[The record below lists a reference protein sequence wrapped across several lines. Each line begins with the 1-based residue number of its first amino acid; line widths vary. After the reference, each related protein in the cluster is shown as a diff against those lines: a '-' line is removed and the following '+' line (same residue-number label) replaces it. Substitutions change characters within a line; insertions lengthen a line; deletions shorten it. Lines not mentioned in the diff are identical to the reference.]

1 MEIQHADAP
10 PSRLRLLT
18 YWAWRLDRLLN
29 RRIGAAYR
37 VVLSIGLA
45 ASIAASWKSL
55 ADSFHSATNVL
66 VIIATVVF
74 QAALLI
80 NQLAQVHQRR
90 RARLRRQAL
99 RKPS

>member
-1 MEIQHADAP
+1 METQHAGG
-10 PSRLRLLT
+10 LRLLT

-37 VVLSIGLA
+37 VVLSIGLGV
-45 ASIAASWKSL
+45 SIVASWESL
-55 ADSFHSATNVL
+55 ITSLHSATNVL

-74 QAALLI
+74 QAALLV

>member
-1 MEIQHADAP
+1 METQHAGG
-10 PSRLRLLT
+10 LRLLT

-29 RRIGAAYR
+29 RRIGGAYR

-45 ASIAASWKSL
+45 ASIAASWNSL
-55 ADSFHSATNVL
+55 AASFHSATNVI
-66 VIIATVVF
+66 VIVATVVF

-90 RARLRRQAL
+90 RARLRRQAM

>member
-1 MEIQHADAP
+1 METQHAGG
-10 PSRLRLLT
+10 LRLLT

-37 VVLSIGLA
+37 VVLSIGLGV
-45 ASIAASWKSL
+45 SIAASWNSL
-55 ADSFHSATNVL
+55 VTTFHSATNVL
-66 VIIATVVF
+66 VIVATVVF
-74 QAALLI
+74 QAALLV